1 MEKKWIG
8 EILKNARK
16 NKGLTQK
23 QVMEIT
29 NINCKSLSGYDLS
42 ADEIFEISNG
52 KQKISYWKKMFKKVD
67 DEIEVTK
74 VLESENHKR
83 CMVYYLMP
91 YSNAENEFVFNMDV
105 DPQKVIDGFC
115 LDVRE
120 RANEMILHI
129 KECSTSVEDYFS
141 E

>member
-1 MEKKWIG
+1 MNSFKKKVIW
-8 EILKNARK
+8 KYK
-16 NKGLTQK
+16 KK
-23 QVMEIT
+23 IT
-29 NINCKSLSGYDLS
+29 VWKH
-42 ADEIFEISNG
+42 IFE
-52 KQKISYWKKMFKKVD
+52 QVD

-91 YSNAENEFVFNMDV
+91 YSNTENEFVFNMDV
-105 DPQKVIDGFC
+105 DPQEVIDGFC

-129 KECSTSVEDYFS
+129 KECSNSVEDYFS
-141 E
+141 EWKGEKRC

>member
-1 MEKKWIG
+1 
-8 EILKNARK
+8 
-16 NKGLTQK
+16 
-23 QVMEIT
+23 
-29 NINCKSLSGYDLS
+29 
-42 ADEIFEISNG
+42 
-52 KQKISYWKKMFKKVD
+52 
-67 DEIEVTK
+67 
-74 VLESENHKR
+74 
-83 CMVYYLMP
+83 MP

-129 KECSTSVEDYFS
+129 KECSNSVEDYFS